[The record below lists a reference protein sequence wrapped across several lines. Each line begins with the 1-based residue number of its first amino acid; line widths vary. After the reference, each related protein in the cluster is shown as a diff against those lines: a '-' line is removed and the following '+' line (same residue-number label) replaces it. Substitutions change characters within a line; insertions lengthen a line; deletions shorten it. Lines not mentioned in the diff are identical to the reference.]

1 LLNATRRVTGSQ
13 VEVDRMFRRM
23 VLNVL
28 AHNRDDHT
36 KNHAFLL
43 DDDGAWRCTPAYDVT
58 FSSGPGGEHA
68 LAIDGE
74 GRRPG
79 LDHIAAVARRTGVT
93 AKLVRACVDQVRAA
107 VDDWPRFASAAG
119 VSRASSAEI
128 DARLNGPRKPPPP
141 RTPPPRRKAAATRPG
156 RTPRRRLPR

>member
-1 LLNATRRVTGSQ
+1 MASTLLNATRRVTGSQ

-23 VLNVL
+23 VFNVL

-43 DDDGAWRCTPAYDVT
+43 DDDGEWRCTPAYDVT

-74 GRRPG
+74 GRQPG
-79 LDHIAAVARRTGVT
+79 VEHITAVARRVGVHD
-93 AKLVRACVDQVRAA
+93 KLVRAGVDQVKAA
-107 VDDWPRFASAAG
+107 VDRWPELAAAAG
-119 VSRASSAEI
+119 VSRAGATDI
-128 DARLNGPRKPPPP
+128 DVRLNGPRPAP
-141 RTPPPRRKAAATRPG
+141 RK
-156 RTPRRRLPR
+156 RRRRPNRA